1 MKRIPNKTAVATV
14 CYGITGLQNI
24 AIYDYE
30 NEYDL
35 WMNRNGI
42 LVCDGKLNDVRYD
55 YRYGKYFDSEY
66 HGMRIEDGTIIFDVF
81 TKYEQYK

>member
-35 WMNRNGI
+35 WMHRNGT
-42 LVCDGKLNDVRYD
+42 LV
-55 YRYGKYFDSEY
+55 
-66 HGMRIEDGTIIFDVF
+66 
-81 TKYEQYK
+81 